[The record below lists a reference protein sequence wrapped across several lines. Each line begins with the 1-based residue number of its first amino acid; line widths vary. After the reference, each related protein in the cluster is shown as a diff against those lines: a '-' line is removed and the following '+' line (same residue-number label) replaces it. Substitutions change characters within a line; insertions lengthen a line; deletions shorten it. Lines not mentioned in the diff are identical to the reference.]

1 VGRDFPTQTALHCG
15 AKLTYSPDQPSKH
28 KLLDK
33 GNAMAKIILIQAQ
46 PASPLDKREN
56 LTRALALLQDCQ
68 GLEADLICFP
78 EYFPFLGEEEL
89 AAAAAGLQAHI
100 VAGLVEEAG
109 GQRYNTATLFD
120 RRGRLLGRQRKHTL
134 GNLERRGFGVVPGE
148 GWPVWDTDFGRLG
161 LPVCIDFWGQPE
173 AARQLAAAG
182 VDLIVNPAIFPILR
196 GHWQTG
202 ALTRAFDYYLPVVG
216 VNTAATVVEIAGRR
230 YPLQG
235 GRSFAIQPSAPADKA
250 ALAHV
255 VREWDDL
262 GEWIVSC
269 AGESEA
275 IITVN
280 LDLDGPRRWR
290 PVIRE
295 RFGIQG

>member
-1 VGRDFPTQTALHCG
+1 MV
-15 AKLTYSPDQPSKH
+15 
-28 KLLDK
+28 
-33 GNAMAKIILIQAQ
+33 KIILIQAL
-46 PASPLDKREN
+46 PASSLDSREN
-56 LTRALALLQDCQ
+56 LTRALTLLQACQ

-78 EYFPFLGEEEL
+78 EYFPFRGEEEL
-89 AAAAAGLQAHI
+89 AGAAARLQTHI

-120 RRGRLLGRQRKHTL
+120 RRGRLVGRQRKHTL

-173 AARQLAAAG
+173 AARHLAAAG
-182 VDLIVNPAIFPILR
+182 ADLIVNPAIFPILR

-216 VNTAATVVEIAGRR
+216 VNTAASVVEIAGRH

-235 GRSFAIQPSAPADKA
+235 GRSFAIQPPAPSDKA
-250 ALAHV
+250 ALAGQ
-255 VREWDDL
+255 VRDWDDL
-262 GEWIVSC
+262 ADWIVSR
-269 AGESEA
+269 AGETEA
-275 IITVN
+275 LITVN

-290 PVIRE
+290 PVVRE
-295 RFGIQG
+295 RFGIKG

>member
-1 VGRDFPTQTALHCG
+1 
-15 AKLTYSPDQPSKH
+15 
-28 KLLDK
+28 
-33 GNAMAKIILIQAQ
+33 MAKIILIQAL
-46 PASPLDKREN
+46 PASSLESPEN
-56 LTRALALLQDCQ
+56 LTRALTLLQGCQ

-78 EYFPFLGEEEL
+78 EYFPFSGEKEL

-148 GWPVWDTDFGRLG
+148 GWQVLDTDFGRLG

-173 AARQLAAAG
+173 AARRLAAAG
-182 VDLIVNPAIFPILR
+182 ADLIVNPAIFPILR

-216 VNTAATVVEIAGRR
+216 VNTATTTVEIAGRQ

-250 ALAHV
+250 ALARQ
-255 VREWDDL
+255 VRDWDDL
-262 GEWIVSC
+262 GEWIVNC
-269 AGESEA
+269 AGDTEA
-275 IITVN
+275 LITVN

-295 RFGIQG
+295 RFGIQA

>member
-1 VGRDFPTQTALHCG
+1 LKACQFE
-15 AKLTYSPDQPSKH
+15 AKPTYS
-28 KLLDK
+28 LDRRLGFK
-33 GNAMAKIILIQAQ
+33 PLDEGNSMAKIVLIQAL
-46 PASPLDKREN
+46 PASPLDSREN

-68 GLEADLICFP
+68 GLAADLICFP
-78 EYFPFLGEEEL
+78 EYFPFSGQEEL

-120 RRGRLLGRQRKHTL
+120 RRGRLVGRQRKHTL
-134 GNLERRGFGVVPGE
+134 GSLERRGFGVVPGE

-173 AARQLAAAG
+173 AARHLAAAG

-216 VNTAATVVEIAGRR
+216 VNTAATTVEIADRHYR
-230 YPLQG
+230 LQG
-235 GRSFAIQPSAPADKA
+235 GRSFAIQPSAPADKTV
-250 ALAHV
+250 LA
-255 VREWDDL
+255 RQMRGWDDL
-262 GEWIVSC
+262 AEWIITC

-275 IITVN
+275 IVTVD
-280 LDLDGPRRWR
+280 LDLEGPRRWR

-295 RFGIQG
+295 RFGIKG